1 MKTKTIL
8 LTLLMMVFCLNGW
21 SMEQQAGRKLVY
33 SISTDGFVNVRK
45 TPNASSKIIGV
56 LATNRKGAVLLSSK
70 GTWWKV
76 RVDNVVGYVHSKYVT
91 LSSKPVKISGLPTV
105 HYVVI
110 STCNS
115 MAEVK
120 QFFCASD
127 VAVLPY
133 RSATQSG
140 ISSIAYHFDVPMIV
154 TDVGGLKGTIGERGT
169 GIVASEPSPEAI
181 RKEILHYFS
190 DTALQAKCREAIGEE
205 KQRLGWDAFC
215 AALTD
220 FAATL

>member
-8 LTLLMMVFCLNGW
+8 LTLLMTVFCLNGW
-21 SMEQQAGRKLVY
+21 SMEQQAGKKLVY

-91 LSSKPVKISGLPTV
+91 LSSKPVKISGLPIV

-120 QFFCASD
+120 QFFYNC
-127 VAVLPY
+127 P
-133 RSATQSG
+133 
-140 ISSIAYHFDVPMIV
+140 
-154 TDVGGLKGTIGERGT
+154 
-169 GIVASEPSPEAI
+169 
-181 RKEILHYFS
+181 
-190 DTALQAKCREAIGEE
+190 
-205 KQRLGWDAFC
+205 DAFDGSPVYKDIEDGKTVYKIC
-215 AALTD
+215 LNCY
-220 FAATL
+220 ATLSGAMQLRDSTNKMLGDDYAKIWSTQGLAECVYLTEYPSGEMAIPLTPQ

>member
-8 LTLLMMVFCLNGW
+8 LTLLMTVFCLNGW
-21 SMEQQAGRKLVY
+21 SMEQQAGKKLVY

-91 LSSKPVKISGLPTV
+91 LSSKPVKISGLPIV

-120 QFFCASD
+120 QFFYSC
-127 VAVLPY
+127 P
-133 RSATQSG
+133 
-140 ISSIAYHFDVPMIV
+140 
-154 TDVGGLKGTIGERGT
+154 
-169 GIVASEPSPEAI
+169 
-181 RKEILHYFS
+181 
-190 DTALQAKCREAIGEE
+190 
-205 KQRLGWDAFC
+205 DAFDGSPVYKDIEGGKTVYKIC
-215 AALTD
+215 LNCY
-220 FAATL
+220 ATLSGAMQLRDSTNKMLGDDYAKIWSTQGLAECVYLTEYPSGEMAIPLTPE

>member
-1 MKTKTIL
+1 MKTKKIL
-8 LTLLMMVFCLNGW
+8 LTLLMTVFCLNGW

-120 QFFCASD
+120 QFFYNC
-127 VAVLPY
+127 P
-133 RSATQSG
+133 
-140 ISSIAYHFDVPMIV
+140 
-154 TDVGGLKGTIGERGT
+154 
-169 GIVASEPSPEAI
+169 
-181 RKEILHYFS
+181 
-190 DTALQAKCREAIGEE
+190 
-205 KQRLGWDAFC
+205 DAFDGSPVYKDIEGGKTVYKIC
-215 AALTD
+215 LNCY
-220 FAATL
+220 ATLSGAMQLRDSTNKMLGDDYAKIWSTQGLAECVYLTEYPSGEMAIPLTPQ

>member
-120 QFFCASD
+120 QFFYNC
-127 VAVLPY
+127 P
-133 RSATQSG
+133 
-140 ISSIAYHFDVPMIV
+140 
-154 TDVGGLKGTIGERGT
+154 
-169 GIVASEPSPEAI
+169 
-181 RKEILHYFS
+181 
-190 DTALQAKCREAIGEE
+190 
-205 KQRLGWDAFC
+205 DAFDGSPVYKDIEDGKTVYKIC
-215 AALTD
+215 INCYATVSGAMQSRDSINKLFGDNYAKIWSTQGLAECVYLSEYPSGEMAIPLTPE
-220 FAATL
+220 

>member
-120 QFFCASD
+120 QFFYNC
-127 VAVLPY
+127 P
-133 RSATQSG
+133 
-140 ISSIAYHFDVPMIV
+140 
-154 TDVGGLKGTIGERGT
+154 
-169 GIVASEPSPEAI
+169 
-181 RKEILHYFS
+181 
-190 DTALQAKCREAIGEE
+190 
-205 KQRLGWDAFC
+205 DAFDGSPVYKDIEDGKTVYKIC
-215 AALTD
+215 LNCYATVSGAMQLRDSTNKMLGDDYAKIWSTQGLAECVYLTEYPSGEM
-220 FAATL
+220 AIPLTPQ

>member
-8 LTLLMMVFCLNGW
+8 LMLLMTVFCLNGW

-120 QFFCASD
+120 QFFYNC
-127 VAVLPY
+127 P
-133 RSATQSG
+133 
-140 ISSIAYHFDVPMIV
+140 
-154 TDVGGLKGTIGERGT
+154 
-169 GIVASEPSPEAI
+169 
-181 RKEILHYFS
+181 
-190 DTALQAKCREAIGEE
+190 
-205 KQRLGWDAFC
+205 DAFDGSPVYKDIEDGKTVYKIC
-215 AALTD
+215 LNCY
-220 FAATL
+220 ATLSGAMQLRDSTNKMLGDDYAKIWSTQGLAECVYLTEYPSGEMAIPLTPQ

>member
-120 QFFCASD
+120 QFFYNC
-127 VAVLPY
+127 P
-133 RSATQSG
+133 
-140 ISSIAYHFDVPMIV
+140 
-154 TDVGGLKGTIGERGT
+154 
-169 GIVASEPSPEAI
+169 
-181 RKEILHYFS
+181 
-190 DTALQAKCREAIGEE
+190 
-205 KQRLGWDAFC
+205 DAFDGSPVYKDIEGGKTVYKIC
-215 AALTD
+215 LNCY
-220 FAATL
+220 ATLSGAMQLRDSTNKMLGDDYAKIWSTQGLAECVYLTEYPSGEMAIPLTPQ

>member
-8 LTLLMMVFCLNGW
+8 LTLLMTVFCLNGW

-91 LSSKPVKISGLPTV
+91 LSSKPVKISGLPIV

-120 QFFCASD
+120 QFFYNC
-127 VAVLPY
+127 P
-133 RSATQSG
+133 
-140 ISSIAYHFDVPMIV
+140 
-154 TDVGGLKGTIGERGT
+154 
-169 GIVASEPSPEAI
+169 
-181 RKEILHYFS
+181 
-190 DTALQAKCREAIGEE
+190 
-205 KQRLGWDAFC
+205 DAFDGSPVYKDIEDGKTVYKIC
-215 AALTD
+215 LNCY
-220 FAATL
+220 ATLSGAMQLRDSTNKMLGDDYAKIWSTQGLAECVYLTEYPSGEMAIPLTPQ

>member
-8 LTLLMMVFCLNGW
+8 LTLLMTVFCLNGW
-21 SMEQQAGRKLVY
+21 SMEQQAGKKLVY

-120 QFFCASD
+120 QFFYNC
-127 VAVLPY
+127 P
-133 RSATQSG
+133 
-140 ISSIAYHFDVPMIV
+140 
-154 TDVGGLKGTIGERGT
+154 
-169 GIVASEPSPEAI
+169 
-181 RKEILHYFS
+181 
-190 DTALQAKCREAIGEE
+190 
-205 KQRLGWDAFC
+205 DAFDGSPVYKDIEDGKTVYKIC
-215 AALTD
+215 LNCY
-220 FAATL
+220 ATLSGAMQLRDSTNKMLGDDYAKIWSTQGLAECVYLTEYPSGEMAIPLTPQ

>member
-21 SMEQQAGRKLVY
+21 SMEQQAGKKLVY

-120 QFFCASD
+120 QFFYNC
-127 VAVLPY
+127 P
-133 RSATQSG
+133 
-140 ISSIAYHFDVPMIV
+140 
-154 TDVGGLKGTIGERGT
+154 
-169 GIVASEPSPEAI
+169 
-181 RKEILHYFS
+181 
-190 DTALQAKCREAIGEE
+190 
-205 KQRLGWDAFC
+205 DAFDGSPVYKDIEDGKTVYKIC
-215 AALTD
+215 LNCY
-220 FAATL
+220 ATLSGAMQLRDSTNKMLGDDYAKIWSTQGLAECVYLTEYPSGEMAIPLTPE

>member
-8 LTLLMMVFCLNGW
+8 LTLLMTVFCLNGW
-21 SMEQQAGRKLVY
+21 SLEQQVGKKLVY

-120 QFFCASD
+120 QFFYNC
-127 VAVLPY
+127 P
-133 RSATQSG
+133 
-140 ISSIAYHFDVPMIV
+140 
-154 TDVGGLKGTIGERGT
+154 
-169 GIVASEPSPEAI
+169 
-181 RKEILHYFS
+181 
-190 DTALQAKCREAIGEE
+190 
-205 KQRLGWDAFC
+205 DAFDGSPVYKDIEGGKTVYKIC
-215 AALTD
+215 LNCY
-220 FAATL
+220 ATLSGAMQLRDSTNKMLGDDYAKIWSTQGLAECVYLSEYPSGEMAIPLTPE

>member
-8 LTLLMMVFCLNGW
+8 LMLLMTVFCLNGW
-21 SMEQQAGRKLVY
+21 SLEQQVGKKLVY

-120 QFFCASD
+120 QFFYNC
-127 VAVLPY
+127 P
-133 RSATQSG
+133 
-140 ISSIAYHFDVPMIV
+140 
-154 TDVGGLKGTIGERGT
+154 
-169 GIVASEPSPEAI
+169 
-181 RKEILHYFS
+181 
-190 DTALQAKCREAIGEE
+190 
-205 KQRLGWDAFC
+205 DAFDGSPVYKDIEDGKTVYKIC
-215 AALTD
+215 LNCYATVSGAMQLRDSTNKMLGDDYAKIWSTQGLAECVYLTEYPSGEM
-220 FAATL
+220 AIPLTPQ

>member
-21 SMEQQAGRKLVY
+21 SMEQQAGKKLVY

-120 QFFCASD
+120 QFFYNC
-127 VAVLPY
+127 P
-133 RSATQSG
+133 
-140 ISSIAYHFDVPMIV
+140 
-154 TDVGGLKGTIGERGT
+154 
-169 GIVASEPSPEAI
+169 
-181 RKEILHYFS
+181 
-190 DTALQAKCREAIGEE
+190 
-205 KQRLGWDAFC
+205 DAFDGSPVYKDIEGGKTVYKIC
-215 AALTD
+215 LNCYATVSGAMQLRDSTNKMLGDDYAKIWSTQGLAECVYLTEYPSGEM
-220 FAATL
+220 AIPLTPQ

>member
-8 LTLLMMVFCLNGW
+8 LMLLMTVFCLNGW
-21 SMEQQAGRKLVY
+21 SLEQQVGKKLVY

-120 QFFCASD
+120 QFFYNC
-127 VAVLPY
+127 P
-133 RSATQSG
+133 
-140 ISSIAYHFDVPMIV
+140 
-154 TDVGGLKGTIGERGT
+154 
-169 GIVASEPSPEAI
+169 
-181 RKEILHYFS
+181 
-190 DTALQAKCREAIGEE
+190 
-205 KQRLGWDAFC
+205 DAFDGSPVYKDIEGGKTVYKIC
-215 AALTD
+215 LNCY
-220 FAATL
+220 ATLSGAMQLRDSTNKMLGDDYAKIWSTQGLAECVYLTEYPSGEMAIPLTPQ

>member
-1 MKTKTIL
+1 M
-8 LTLLMMVFCLNGW
+8 LLMTVFCLNGW

-120 QFFCASD
+120 QFFYNC
-127 VAVLPY
+127 P
-133 RSATQSG
+133 
-140 ISSIAYHFDVPMIV
+140 
-154 TDVGGLKGTIGERGT
+154 
-169 GIVASEPSPEAI
+169 
-181 RKEILHYFS
+181 
-190 DTALQAKCREAIGEE
+190 
-205 KQRLGWDAFC
+205 DAFDGSPVYKDIEDGKTVYKIC
-215 AALTD
+215 LNCY
-220 FAATL
+220 ATLSGAMQLRDSTNKMLGDDYAKIWSTQGLAECVYLTEYPSGEMAIPLTPQ

>member
-1 MKTKTIL
+1 MKTKKIL
-8 LTLLMMVFCLNGW
+8 LTLLMTVFCLNGW
-21 SMEQQAGRKLVY
+21 SMEQQAGKKLVY

-120 QFFCASD
+120 QFFYNC
-127 VAVLPY
+127 P
-133 RSATQSG
+133 
-140 ISSIAYHFDVPMIV
+140 
-154 TDVGGLKGTIGERGT
+154 
-169 GIVASEPSPEAI
+169 
-181 RKEILHYFS
+181 
-190 DTALQAKCREAIGEE
+190 
-205 KQRLGWDAFC
+205 DAFDGSPVYKDIEGGKTVYKIC
-215 AALTD
+215 LNCYATVSGAMQLRDSTNKMLGDDYAKIWSTQGLAECVYLTEYPSGEM
-220 FAATL
+220 AIPLTPQ

>member
-8 LTLLMMVFCLNGW
+8 LMLLMTVFCLNGW
-21 SMEQQAGRKLVY
+21 SLEQQAGRKLVY

-45 TPNASSKIIGV
+45 TPNTSSKIIGV

-120 QFFCASD
+120 QFFYNC
-127 VAVLPY
+127 P
-133 RSATQSG
+133 
-140 ISSIAYHFDVPMIV
+140 
-154 TDVGGLKGTIGERGT
+154 
-169 GIVASEPSPEAI
+169 
-181 RKEILHYFS
+181 
-190 DTALQAKCREAIGEE
+190 
-205 KQRLGWDAFC
+205 DAFDGSPVYKDIEGGKTVYKIC
-215 AALTD
+215 LNCY
-220 FAATL
+220 ATLSGAMQLRDSTNKLFGDTYAKIWSTQGLAECVYLSEYPSGEMAIPLTPQ

>member
-8 LTLLMMVFCLNGW
+8 LTLLMTVFCLNGW
-21 SMEQQAGRKLVY
+21 SMEQQAGKKLVY

-91 LSSKPVKISGLPTV
+91 LSSKPVKISGLPIV

-120 QFFCASD
+120 QFFYNC
-127 VAVLPY
+127 P
-133 RSATQSG
+133 
-140 ISSIAYHFDVPMIV
+140 
-154 TDVGGLKGTIGERGT
+154 
-169 GIVASEPSPEAI
+169 
-181 RKEILHYFS
+181 
-190 DTALQAKCREAIGEE
+190 
-205 KQRLGWDAFC
+205 DAFDGSPVYKDIEDGKTVYKIC
-215 AALTD
+215 LNCYATVSGAMQLRDSTNKMLGDDYAKIWSTQGLAECVYLTEYPSGEM
-220 FAATL
+220 AIPLTPQ

>member
-8 LTLLMMVFCLNGW
+8 LTLLMTLFCLNGW

-70 GTWWKV
+70 GTWLKV
-76 RVDNVVGYVHSKYVT
+76 RVDNVVGYVHSKYVM

-120 QFFCASD
+120 QFFYNC
-127 VAVLPY
+127 P
-133 RSATQSG
+133 
-140 ISSIAYHFDVPMIV
+140 
-154 TDVGGLKGTIGERGT
+154 
-169 GIVASEPSPEAI
+169 
-181 RKEILHYFS
+181 
-190 DTALQAKCREAIGEE
+190 
-205 KQRLGWDAFC
+205 DAFDGSPVYKDIEDGKTVYKIC
-215 AALTD
+215 LNCY
-220 FAATL
+220 ATLSGAMQLRDSTNKMLGDDYAKIWSTQGLAECVYLTEYPSGEMAIPLTPQ

>member
-21 SMEQQAGRKLVY
+21 SMEQQAGKKLVY

-76 RVDNVVGYVHSKYVT
+76 RVDNVVGYVHSKYVM

-120 QFFCASD
+120 QFFYNC
-127 VAVLPY
+127 P
-133 RSATQSG
+133 
-140 ISSIAYHFDVPMIV
+140 
-154 TDVGGLKGTIGERGT
+154 
-169 GIVASEPSPEAI
+169 
-181 RKEILHYFS
+181 
-190 DTALQAKCREAIGEE
+190 
-205 KQRLGWDAFC
+205 DAFDGSPVYKDIEGGKTVYKIC
-215 AALTD
+215 LNCY
-220 FAATL
+220 ATLSGAMQLRDSTNKMLGDDYAKIWSTQGLAECVYLTEYPSGEMAIPLTPQ

>member
-1 MKTKTIL
+1 M
-8 LTLLMMVFCLNGW
+8 LLMTVFCLNGW
-21 SMEQQAGRKLVY
+21 SMEQQTGRKLVY

-120 QFFCASD
+120 QFFYNC
-127 VAVLPY
+127 P
-133 RSATQSG
+133 
-140 ISSIAYHFDVPMIV
+140 
-154 TDVGGLKGTIGERGT
+154 
-169 GIVASEPSPEAI
+169 
-181 RKEILHYFS
+181 
-190 DTALQAKCREAIGEE
+190 
-205 KQRLGWDAFC
+205 DAFDGSPVYKDIEDGKTVYKIC
-215 AALTD
+215 LNCYATVSGAMQLRDSTNKMLGDDYAKIWSTQGLAECVYLTEYPSGEM
-220 FAATL
+220 AIPLTPQ

>member
-8 LTLLMMVFCLNGW
+8 LALLMMVFCLNGW
-21 SMEQQAGRKLVY
+21 SMEQQAGKKLVY

-76 RVDNVVGYVHSKYVT
+76 RVDNVVGYGHSKYVT

-120 QFFCASD
+120 QFFYNC
-127 VAVLPY
+127 P
-133 RSATQSG
+133 
-140 ISSIAYHFDVPMIV
+140 
-154 TDVGGLKGTIGERGT
+154 
-169 GIVASEPSPEAI
+169 
-181 RKEILHYFS
+181 
-190 DTALQAKCREAIGEE
+190 
-205 KQRLGWDAFC
+205 DAFDGSPVYKDIEDGKTVYKIC
-215 AALTD
+215 LNCY
-220 FAATL
+220 ATLSGAMQLRDSTNKMLGDDYAKIWSTQGLAECVYLTEYPSGEMAIPLTPQ

>member
-8 LTLLMMVFCLNGW
+8 LMLLMTVFCLNGW

-120 QFFCASD
+120 QFFYNC
-127 VAVLPY
+127 P
-133 RSATQSG
+133 
-140 ISSIAYHFDVPMIV
+140 
-154 TDVGGLKGTIGERGT
+154 
-169 GIVASEPSPEAI
+169 
-181 RKEILHYFS
+181 
-190 DTALQAKCREAIGEE
+190 
-205 KQRLGWDAFC
+205 DAFDGSPVYKDIEDGKTVYKIC
-215 AALTD
+215 LNCY
-220 FAATL
+220 ATLSGAMQLRDSTNKLFGDDYAKIWSTQGLAECVYLTEYPSGEMAIPLTPQ

>member
-8 LTLLMMVFCLNGW
+8 LMLLMTVFCLNGW

-120 QFFCASD
+120 QFFYNC
-127 VAVLPY
+127 P
-133 RSATQSG
+133 
-140 ISSIAYHFDVPMIV
+140 
-154 TDVGGLKGTIGERGT
+154 
-169 GIVASEPSPEAI
+169 
-181 RKEILHYFS
+181 
-190 DTALQAKCREAIGEE
+190 
-205 KQRLGWDAFC
+205 DAFDGSPVYKDIEGGKTVYKIC
-215 AALTD
+215 LNCYATVSGAMQLRDSTNKMLGDDYAKIWSTQGLAECVYLTEYPSGEM
-220 FAATL
+220 AIPLTPQ

>member
-8 LTLLMMVFCLNGW
+8 LMLLMTVFCLNGW
-21 SMEQQAGRKLVY
+21 SLEQQVGKKLVY

-120 QFFCASD
+120 QFFYNC
-127 VAVLPY
+127 P
-133 RSATQSG
+133 
-140 ISSIAYHFDVPMIV
+140 
-154 TDVGGLKGTIGERGT
+154 
-169 GIVASEPSPEAI
+169 
-181 RKEILHYFS
+181 
-190 DTALQAKCREAIGEE
+190 
-205 KQRLGWDAFC
+205 DAFDGSPVYKDIEGGKTVYKIC
-215 AALTD
+215 LNCY
-220 FAATL
+220 ATLSGAMQLRDSTNKMLGDDYAKIWSTQGLAECVYLSEYPSGEMAIPLTPE

>member
-8 LTLLMMVFCLNGW
+8 LTLLMTVFCLNGW
-21 SMEQQAGRKLVY
+21 SLEQQVGKKLVY

-120 QFFCASD
+120 QFFYNC
-127 VAVLPY
+127 P
-133 RSATQSG
+133 
-140 ISSIAYHFDVPMIV
+140 
-154 TDVGGLKGTIGERGT
+154 
-169 GIVASEPSPEAI
+169 
-181 RKEILHYFS
+181 
-190 DTALQAKCREAIGEE
+190 
-205 KQRLGWDAFC
+205 DAFDGSPVYKDIEDGKTVYKIC
-215 AALTD
+215 LNCYATVSGAMQLRDSTNKMLGDDYAKIWSTQGLAECVYLTEYPSGEM
-220 FAATL
+220 AIPLTPQ

>member
-21 SMEQQAGRKLVY
+21 SMEQQAGKKLVY

-120 QFFCASD
+120 QFFYNC
-127 VAVLPY
+127 P
-133 RSATQSG
+133 
-140 ISSIAYHFDVPMIV
+140 
-154 TDVGGLKGTIGERGT
+154 
-169 GIVASEPSPEAI
+169 
-181 RKEILHYFS
+181 
-190 DTALQAKCREAIGEE
+190 
-205 KQRLGWDAFC
+205 DAFDGSPVYKDIEGGKTVYKIC
-215 AALTD
+215 LNCYATVSGAMQLRDSTNKMLGDDYAKIWSTQGLAECVYLTEYPSGEM
-220 FAATL
+220 AIPLTPE

>member
-8 LTLLMMVFCLNGW
+8 LMLLMTVFCLNGW

-120 QFFCASD
+120 QFFYNC
-127 VAVLPY
+127 P
-133 RSATQSG
+133 
-140 ISSIAYHFDVPMIV
+140 
-154 TDVGGLKGTIGERGT
+154 
-169 GIVASEPSPEAI
+169 
-181 RKEILHYFS
+181 
-190 DTALQAKCREAIGEE
+190 
-205 KQRLGWDAFC
+205 DAFDGSPVYKDIEGGKTVYKIC
-215 AALTD
+215 LNCY
-220 FAATL
+220 ATLSGAMQLRDSTNKMLGDDYAKIWSTQGLAECVYLTEYPSGEMAIPLTPQ

>member
-8 LTLLMMVFCLNGW
+8 LTLLMTVFCLSGW
-21 SMEQQAGRKLVY
+21 SMEQQAGKKLVY

-120 QFFCASD
+120 QFFYNC
-127 VAVLPY
+127 P
-133 RSATQSG
+133 
-140 ISSIAYHFDVPMIV
+140 
-154 TDVGGLKGTIGERGT
+154 
-169 GIVASEPSPEAI
+169 
-181 RKEILHYFS
+181 
-190 DTALQAKCREAIGEE
+190 
-205 KQRLGWDAFC
+205 DAFDGSPVYKDIEGGKTVYKIC
-215 AALTD
+215 LNCYATVSGAMQLRDSTNKMLGDDYAKIWSTQGLAECVYLSEYPSGEMAIPLTPE
-220 FAATL
+220 

>member
-8 LTLLMMVFCLNGW
+8 LMLLMTVFCLNGW
-21 SMEQQAGRKLVY
+21 SLEQQVGKKLVY

-120 QFFCASD
+120 QFFYNC
-127 VAVLPY
+127 P
-133 RSATQSG
+133 
-140 ISSIAYHFDVPMIV
+140 
-154 TDVGGLKGTIGERGT
+154 
-169 GIVASEPSPEAI
+169 
-181 RKEILHYFS
+181 
-190 DTALQAKCREAIGEE
+190 
-205 KQRLGWDAFC
+205 DAFDGSPVYKDIEGGKTVYKIC
-215 AALTD
+215 LNCY
-220 FAATL
+220 ATLSGAMQLRDSTNKMLGDDYAKIWSTQGLAECVYLTEYPSGEMAIPLTPE

>member
-8 LTLLMMVFCLNGW
+8 LTLLMTLFCLNGW
-21 SMEQQAGRKLVY
+21 SMEQQAGKKLVY

-120 QFFCASD
+120 QFFYNC
-127 VAVLPY
+127 P
-133 RSATQSG
+133 
-140 ISSIAYHFDVPMIV
+140 
-154 TDVGGLKGTIGERGT
+154 
-169 GIVASEPSPEAI
+169 
-181 RKEILHYFS
+181 
-190 DTALQAKCREAIGEE
+190 
-205 KQRLGWDAFC
+205 DAFDGSPVYKDIEGGKTVYKIC
-215 AALTD
+215 LNCY
-220 FAATL
+220 ATLSGAMQLRDSTNKMLGDDYAKIWSTQGLAECVYLSEYPSGEMAIPLTPE

>member
-76 RVDNVVGYVHSKYVT
+76 RVDNVVGYVHSKYVM

-120 QFFCASD
+120 QFFYNC
-127 VAVLPY
+127 P
-133 RSATQSG
+133 
-140 ISSIAYHFDVPMIV
+140 
-154 TDVGGLKGTIGERGT
+154 
-169 GIVASEPSPEAI
+169 
-181 RKEILHYFS
+181 
-190 DTALQAKCREAIGEE
+190 
-205 KQRLGWDAFC
+205 DAFDGSPVYKDIEGGKTVYKIC
-215 AALTD
+215 LNCY
-220 FAATL
+220 ATLSGAMQLRDSTNKMLGDDYAKIWSTQGLAECVYLTEYPSGEMAIPLTPE

>member
-33 SISTDGFVNVRK
+33 SISTDGFV
-45 TPNASSKIIGV
+45 SSKIIGV

-105 HYVVI
+105 QYVVI

-181 RKEILHYFS
+181 RKEILRYFS

>member
-8 LTLLMMVFCLNGW
+8 LMLLMTVFCLNGW
-21 SMEQQAGRKLVY
+21 SLEQQVGKKLVY

-120 QFFCASD
+120 QFFYNC
-127 VAVLPY
+127 P
-133 RSATQSG
+133 
-140 ISSIAYHFDVPMIV
+140 
-154 TDVGGLKGTIGERGT
+154 
-169 GIVASEPSPEAI
+169 
-181 RKEILHYFS
+181 
-190 DTALQAKCREAIGEE
+190 
-205 KQRLGWDAFC
+205 DAFDGSPVYKDIEGGKTVYKIC
-215 AALTD
+215 LNCY
-220 FAATL
+220 ATLSGAMQLRDSTNKMLGDDYAKIWSTQGLAECVYLSEYPSGEMAIPLTPQ

>member
-8 LTLLMMVFCLNGW
+8 LMLLMTVFCLNGW
-21 SMEQQAGRKLVY
+21 SLEQQVGKKLVY
-33 SISTDGFVNVRK
+33 SISTDGFMNIRK

-91 LSSKPVKISGLPTV
+91 LNSKPVKISGLPTV

-120 QFFCASD
+120 QFFYNC
-127 VAVLPY
+127 P
-133 RSATQSG
+133 
-140 ISSIAYHFDVPMIV
+140 
-154 TDVGGLKGTIGERGT
+154 
-169 GIVASEPSPEAI
+169 
-181 RKEILHYFS
+181 
-190 DTALQAKCREAIGEE
+190 
-205 KQRLGWDAFC
+205 DAFDGSPVYKDIEGGKTVYKIC
-215 AALTD
+215 LNCY
-220 FAATL
+220 ATLSGAMQLRDSTNKMLGDDYAKIWSTQGLAECVYLTEYPSGEMAIPLTPQ

>member
-8 LTLLMMVFCLNGW
+8 LTLLMTVFCLNGW

-120 QFFCASD
+120 QFFYNC
-127 VAVLPY
+127 P
-133 RSATQSG
+133 
-140 ISSIAYHFDVPMIV
+140 
-154 TDVGGLKGTIGERGT
+154 
-169 GIVASEPSPEAI
+169 
-181 RKEILHYFS
+181 
-190 DTALQAKCREAIGEE
+190 
-205 KQRLGWDAFC
+205 DAFDGSPVYKDIEGGKTVYKIC
-215 AALTD
+215 LNCY
-220 FAATL
+220 ATLSGAMQLRDSTNKMLGDDYAKIWSTQGLAECVYLSEYPSGEMAIPLTPE

>member
-8 LTLLMMVFCLNGW
+8 LTLLMTVFCLNGW

-120 QFFCASD
+120 QFFYNC
-127 VAVLPY
+127 P
-133 RSATQSG
+133 
-140 ISSIAYHFDVPMIV
+140 
-154 TDVGGLKGTIGERGT
+154 
-169 GIVASEPSPEAI
+169 
-181 RKEILHYFS
+181 
-190 DTALQAKCREAIGEE
+190 
-205 KQRLGWDAFC
+205 DAFDGSPVYKDIEDGKTVYKIC
-215 AALTD
+215 LNCY
-220 FAATL
+220 ATLSGAMQLRDSTNKMLGDDYAKIWSTQGLAECVYLTEYPSGEMAIPLTPQ

>member
-8 LTLLMMVFCLNGW
+8 LTLLMTVFCLNGW

-120 QFFCASD
+120 QFFYNC
-127 VAVLPY
+127 P
-133 RSATQSG
+133 
-140 ISSIAYHFDVPMIV
+140 
-154 TDVGGLKGTIGERGT
+154 
-169 GIVASEPSPEAI
+169 
-181 RKEILHYFS
+181 
-190 DTALQAKCREAIGEE
+190 
-205 KQRLGWDAFC
+205 DAFDGSPVYKDIEGGKTVYKIC
-215 AALTD
+215 LNCYATVSGAMQLRDSTNKMLGDDYAKIWSTQGLAECVYLTEYPSGEM
-220 FAATL
+220 AIPLTPQ

>member
-8 LTLLMMVFCLNGW
+8 LTLLMTVFCLNGW
-21 SMEQQAGRKLVY
+21 SMEQQAGKKLVY
-33 SISTDGFVNVRK
+33 SISNDGFVNVRK

-120 QFFCASD
+120 QFFYNC
-127 VAVLPY
+127 P
-133 RSATQSG
+133 
-140 ISSIAYHFDVPMIV
+140 
-154 TDVGGLKGTIGERGT
+154 
-169 GIVASEPSPEAI
+169 
-181 RKEILHYFS
+181 
-190 DTALQAKCREAIGEE
+190 
-205 KQRLGWDAFC
+205 DAFDGSPVYKDIEDGKTVYKIC
-215 AALTD
+215 LNCY
-220 FAATL
+220 ATLSGAMQLRDSTNKMLGDDYAKIWSTQGLAECVYLTEYPSGEMAIPLTPQ

>member
-8 LTLLMMVFCLNGW
+8 LTLLMTVFCLNGW

-120 QFFCASD
+120 QFFYNC
-127 VAVLPY
+127 P
-133 RSATQSG
+133 
-140 ISSIAYHFDVPMIV
+140 
-154 TDVGGLKGTIGERGT
+154 
-169 GIVASEPSPEAI
+169 
-181 RKEILHYFS
+181 
-190 DTALQAKCREAIGEE
+190 
-205 KQRLGWDAFC
+205 DAFDGSPVYKDIEGGKTVYKIC
-215 AALTD
+215 LNCY
-220 FAATL
+220 ATLSGAMQLRDSTNKMLGDDYAKIWSTQGLAECVYLTEYPSGDMAIPLTPQ